1 MKNWIDKKLEDSFNE
16 FEKQKEIEKDVITIH
31 VLKKD
36 DSFKNFNVKSLCDL
50 ILKKFHFG
58 KL

>member
-16 FEKQKEIEKDVITIH
+16 FEKKKEIEKDVITIH
-31 VLKKD
+31 VLRD
-36 DSFKNFNVKSLCDL
+36 ESFKNFSVKSICDI
-50 ILKKFHFG
+50 ILKKFNFG